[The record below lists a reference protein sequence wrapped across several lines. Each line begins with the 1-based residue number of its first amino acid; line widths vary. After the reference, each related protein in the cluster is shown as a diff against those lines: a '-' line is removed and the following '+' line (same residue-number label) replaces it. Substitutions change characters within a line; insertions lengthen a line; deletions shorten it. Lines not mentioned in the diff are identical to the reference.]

1 MVNVGSEEIKTMFVG
16 DMGIKTAAIGDEK
29 IYERVCSYVY
39 IQLISDDG
47 EAE

>member
-1 MVNVGSEEIKTMFVG
+1 MVNVGSDEIKTMFVG
-16 DMGIKTAAIGDEK
+16 DMGIKTAAIGEEK
-29 IYERVCSYVY
+29 IYERVSSYVY